1 MEDKSMKVLKDKA
14 RKGQVESKV
23 VPAASKETAALEPCG
38 KPQAEE
44 AARLKDS
51 DEACDEGVH

>member
-1 MEDKSMKVLKDKA
+1 MKTPDTTSK
-14 RKGQVESKV
+14 KGQGKPKKNPGDSPK
-23 VPAASKETAALEPCG
+23 AAALDPCG

-44 AARLKDS
+44 AARLEDS

>member
-1 MEDKSMKVLKDKA
+1 MKTANNASK
-14 RKGQVESKV
+14 KGQEK
-23 VPAASKETAALEPCG
+23 SKENADSKDAAVLEPCG

>member
-1 MEDKSMKVLKDKA
+1 MKTSNNTSK
-14 RKGQVESKV
+14 KGNEK
-23 VPAASKETAALEPCG
+23 PEKIPGISKEAAPLDPCG

-44 AARLKDS
+44 AARLEDS